1 MIPPVA
7 RSSKLSRTG
16 NSESTMIPII
26 VKRPTRLPRTSR
38 VNRRYRRQP
47 LFFVICHWIFRYG
60 ITSLVVFTILWLG
73 ISFTLVLFL
82 QPQPAIDALANR
94 FPDVLF
100 SVCTDQ
106 KVAALTID
114 DSPSG
119 TTSILLDTLQRH
131 NSHATFFVLGHK
143 INYRRDILNKI
154 LSEGHEIGNHMQ
166 NQDASYKLDLGEFRK
181 QLLDVQK
188 LISSLENYDS
198 SSPHWF
204 RPGSGIINDE
214 MVSIAK
220 EEGFRLV
227 LGNVHPFDPQL
238 PYKKVITQHVIARTR
253 P

>member
-1 MIPPVA
+1 MPVI
-7 RSSKLSRTG
+7 G
-16 NSESTMIPII
+16 
-26 VKRPTRLPRTSR
+26 
-38 VNRRYRRQP
+38 
-47 LFFVICHWIFRYG
+47 
-60 ITSLVVFTILWLG
+60 LG

-119 TTSILLDTLQRH
+119 TTSILLDTLKRH

-143 INYRRDILNKI
+143 INYRRDILNQI

-166 NQDASYKLDLGEFRK
+166 NQDASYKLDIDEFRK

-188 LISSLENYDS
+188 LISSIENYDS
-198 SSPHWF
+198 SSHHWF

-253 P
+253 PGSIIILHDKQPSVDSIEDILTELIDKQGYRFVTLSELIKLESKSSGKL